1 MADNG
6 VSTNKNVVLAKPLSV
21 VGGVFVGPTSSVPT
35 DADTELPSTF
45 KTVGFLTTDA
55 VTRTIDREIEN
66 IYAWGGYLLA
76 ASVSESSCSVE
87 FQCAEY
93 LNEEAQ
99 RLLYGTDNVTVSGTG
114 TEDDPKTMTIHG
126 KIGELPNHSCV
137 VIEVRSENAVGRI
150 VYPDFQVTEYEDVA
164 LTETEPTVVPVKGLA
179 FVDSTGAAFHEY
191 WIKTP
196 DADAGAGE

>member
-6 VSTNKNVVLAKPLSV
+6 MSTNKNVVLAKPLSV
-21 VGGVFVGPTSSVPT
+21 VGGVFVGPTTEVPT
-35 DADTELPSTF
+35 DGTTALPESF

-55 VTRTIDREIEN
+55 VTRTIEREIEN

-93 LNEEAQ
+93 LNDEAQ
-99 RLLYGTDNVTVSGTG
+99 ALLYGRDNVVVTGSGTK
-114 TEDDPKTMTIHG
+114 DDPKVMTISG
-126 KIGELPNHSCV
+126 KIGELPEHSCV
-137 VIEVRSENAVGRI
+137 VIEVRAENATGRI

-179 FVDSTGAAFHEY
+179 FVDDSGAAFHEY
-191 WIKTP
+191 WVRT
-196 DADAGAGE
+196 DGTDTATE